1 MKNLNLFSN
10 IINDTKRKSPL
21 IHAITNPIS
30 INDCA
35 NITLAAGARPIMA
48 AHPDEVGEITRK
60 SDVLAINLGNITDVR
75 MKSMKISCH
84 TAAENNIPVVID
96 LVGTAASN
104 LRLNFANELIDKF
117 SFSIIKGNMS
127 EIKSMLGMPSHSSG
141 IDVGKEDEINTE
153 NIEASIN
160 IAKKLSVRSDSVVMI
175 TGKYDIV
182 SDGKKTFIIKNGT
195 PMLTKITGTGCMS
208 GILAASY
215 LPNTDPLTAAAFACL
230 CMGIAGE
237 LADKNSNGPSSF
249 RTAFLD
255 AIYLMDCSKIAK
267 YADFN
272 IL

>member
-48 AHPDEVGEITRK
+48 EHPDEVEEITQK
-60 SDVLAINLGNITDVR
+60 SDALAINLGNITDIR
-75 MKSMKISCH
+75 MKSMKISCR
-84 TAAENNIPVVID
+84 TAATNKIPVVLD
-96 LVGTAASN
+96 PVGAAASK
-104 LRLNFANELIDKF
+104 LRSDFANNLIDKF

-127 EIKSMLGMPSHSSG
+127 EIKSLLGLSSHPLG
-141 IDVGKEDEINTE
+141 IDVGKEDEIDSE
-153 NIEASIN
+153 NIKTSVT
-160 IAKKLSVRSDSVVMI
+160 IAKKMSAKSGSVIMI

-182 SDGKKTFIIKNGT
+182 SDNKNTFIIKNGT

-215 LPNTDPLTAAAFACL
+215 LPNTDPLTAAAFACI